1 MKEINRCWG
10 REQHRAEGIQ
20 LVWQVLSEKVTFKLT
35 PEKKRKK
42 KKEIFHERGRENT
55 IQVRGSGQFKDCEGK
70 YLEHGEERE
79 LGKVKD
85 LGRDQRMHLC

>member
-35 PEKKRKK
+35 PEKKEKKRKK
-42 KKEIFHERGRENT
+42 FFTKGAKRTPFKLEEVASSKTVRVSIWSMVRKEN
-55 IQVRGSGQFKDCEGK
+55 
-70 YLEHGEERE
+70 
-79 LGKVKD
+79 
-85 LGRDQRMHLC
+85 